1 MPLSVR
7 GKGGGWGTIGHS
19 GVLIVVGTVREQLE
33 RNCIRQPDIQ
43 AFLMTVTSRL
53 ESGGHM
59 QLPIHHE
66 VRTPV
71 LRQ

>member
-1 MPLSVR
+1 M
-7 GKGGGWGTIGHS
+7 
-19 GVLIVVGTVREQLE
+19 VGTVREQLE
-33 RNCIRQPDIQ
+33 RNIIRLPDIQ
-43 AFLMTVTSRL
+43 AFLTTVTSRL
-53 ESGGHM
+53 DSGGHM